1 MKPNP
6 ESLDGNPPPKRY
18 RWWRFIEHSLPVIVI
33 YLMVATLVSFLIAP
47 NVIVTVPTGHVGI
60 LWKRFRGGTQ
70 VDPRLLKDEG
80 MRVLLPWDKLF
91 LYDLRL
97 QTHDDTYNAISKDG
111 VYLTTTINIRFR
123 LKHDAVPQ
131 LHQTI
136 GPDYVARMLSPE
148 IGNRAREIFAEYTA
162 EEIYSTKRQ
171 EIQKKIRTHTE
182 AMLGES
188 SFSRTEQES
197 EYGEHYKISLQEM
210 LIIYDTLVLGL
221 ELPAAVNA
229 AINRKIEQYYLVQE
243 YGFRVEREKKESERK
258 QIEANGIRDFQQT
271 VTQGISDSYVR
282 WRGIEATLQLAQSPN
297 TKIVIIGS
305 GKDGLPVILGNVDT
319 PMQPNPTSATGPA
332 AAALPDNSEA
342 ARQRPAG
349 ASPPFVEKTP
359 TSNLPS
365 PAEQPAPTA
374 GPASRAGQAAGQP
387 VPDVRSASATPR
399 TQRRTNQPPPLRISN
414 RALRRASRVRPGRG
428 PRFRTSFRERSVRE
442 PPRRNLVRRRQD
454 REQAPVPKEHRRHV
468 PRHGLRRKD
477 LCHPEPIVAHRR
489 LRRKDRR
496 DPELIAGRRGRPI
509 NRANG
514 LILVGLGKA
523 GCRLPRGPRY
533 SCESLRESLN
543 IGVVRR
549 RAC

>member
-1 MKPNP
+1 MKPHP
-6 ESLDGNPPPKRY
+6 ESLDGRPPPKRY

-70 VDPRLLKDEG
+70 LDPRLLKDEG

-97 QTHDDTYNAISKDG
+97 QTTTDTYNAISKDG
-111 VYLTTTINIRFR
+111 VNLSATINIRFR

-136 GPDYVARMLSPE
+136 GPDYVTTMLRPE

-182 AMLGES
+182 AMLGQS
-188 SFSRTEQES
+188 MIQRTEQES
-197 EYGEHYKISLQEM
+197 EYGDHYRVSLDEM

-221 ELPAAVNA
+221 ELPATVNA

-243 YGFRVEREKKESERK
+243 YAFRVDREKKESERK

-271 VTQGISDSYVR
+271 VSQGISDSYVR

-319 PMQPNPTSATGPA
+319 PIAPTPPKAGAPQA
-332 AAALPDNSEA
+332 AAPVPDNSEA
-342 ARQRPAG
+342 AREPPAG
-349 ASPPFVEKTP
+349 ASPPLLEKMP
-359 TSNLPS
+359 ASNLPGPSERPS
-365 PAEQPAPTA
+365 PTGVPRGPSGGPQAAPGAPQPNGPPPNAPAPGPSANAPTA
-374 GPASRAGQAAGQP
+374 QPGPPRSLSWSELQSLISRTVGLGGAPAE
-387 VPDVRSASATPR
+387 S
-399 TQRRTNQPPPLRISN
+399 
-414 RALRRASRVRPGRG
+414 
-428 PRFRTSFRERSVRE
+428 E
-442 PPRRNLVRRRQD
+442 PPRPPQD
-454 REQAPVPKEHRRHV
+454 GAPGGPPHAGTTAPPPPPARPPTPERAP
-468 PRHGLRRKD
+468 PRP
-477 LCHPEPIVAHRR
+477 PEATR
-489 LRRKDRR
+489 
-496 DPELIAGRRGRPI
+496 
-509 NRANG
+509 
-514 LILVGLGKA
+514 
-523 GCRLPRGPRY
+523 
-533 SCESLRESLN
+533 
-543 IGVVRR
+543 
-549 RAC
+549 

>member
-6 ESLDGNPPPKRY
+6 ESLDGRPPPKRY

-111 VYLTTTINIRFR
+111 VNLTTTINIRFR

-136 GPDYVARMLSPE
+136 GPDYVKRMLSPE

-182 AMLGES
+182 AMLGQS

-197 EYGEHYKISLQEM
+197 EYGDHYKVSLDEM

-258 QIEANGIRDFQQT
+258 QIEAYGIRDFQQT

-319 PMQPNPTSATGPA
+319 PIQPNPAPATGPA
-332 AAALPDNSEA
+332 TGALPDNSEA
-342 ARQRPAG
+342 ARQRPTG

-365 PAEQPAPTA
+365 PAEQPSPTGAARTTPAGSTPSGATPSDTTPNKPTGSAPNPNQQSGAPSSEPRTSWTWSEIQDLISRTVGSGTPTPESRPPATGPAPGLAPGA
-374 GPASRAGQAAGQP
+374 GPSPGAAPAPRPAAG
-387 VPDVRSASATPR
+387 
-399 TQRRTNQPPPLRISN
+399 PPPQ
-414 RALRRASRVRPGRG
+414 AEG
-428 PRFRTSFRERSVRE
+428 PP
-442 PPRRNLVRRRQD
+442 PPRADRGSPRPPDQPRQ
-454 REQAPVPKEHRRHV
+454 
-468 PRHGLRRKD
+468 
-477 LCHPEPIVAHRR
+477 
-489 LRRKDRR
+489 
-496 DPELIAGRRGRPI
+496 
-509 NRANG
+509 
-514 LILVGLGKA
+514 
-523 GCRLPRGPRY
+523 
-533 SCESLRESLN
+533 
-543 IGVVRR
+543 
-549 RAC
+549 

>member
-6 ESLDGNPPPKRY
+6 ESLDGKSPPKRY

-70 VDPRLLKDEG
+70 LDPRLLKDEG

-136 GPDYVARMLSPE
+136 GPDYVKRMLSPE

-182 AMLGES
+182 AMLGQS

-197 EYGEHYKISLQEM
+197 EYGEHYKISLDEM

-258 QIEANGIRDFQQT
+258 AIEANGIRDFQQT

-319 PMQPNPTSATGPA
+319 PMQPNPAPSAPG

-365 PAEQPAPTA
+365 PAERPSPTGAPRATDTTPNNAAGAASNPQSGAPPGEPRTSWTWSEIQDLISRTIGSGAPAPEPRPPTTGSGPGPGPSA
-374 GPASRAGQAAGQP
+374 GPSAAPGP
-387 VPDVRSASATPR
+387 GAAPT
-399 TQRRTNQPPPLRISN
+399 PPPAASPLRPQ
-414 RALRRASRVRPGRG
+414 AEG
-428 PRFRTSFRERSVRE
+428 PP
-442 PPRRNLVRRRQD
+442 PPRPDRGSPRPPDQPRQ
-454 REQAPVPKEHRRHV
+454 
-468 PRHGLRRKD
+468 
-477 LCHPEPIVAHRR
+477 
-489 LRRKDRR
+489 
-496 DPELIAGRRGRPI
+496 
-509 NRANG
+509 
-514 LILVGLGKA
+514 
-523 GCRLPRGPRY
+523 
-533 SCESLRESLN
+533 
-543 IGVVRR
+543 
-549 RAC
+549 

>member
-136 GPDYVARMLSPE
+136 GPDYVKRMLSPE

-182 AMLGES
+182 AMLGQS

-197 EYGEHYKISLQEM
+197 EYGEHYKVSLDEM

-319 PMQPNPTSATGPA
+319 PIAPQPQGA
-332 AAALPDNSEA
+332 AAPPADNSEA
-342 ARQRPAG
+342 AKDRPAG
-349 ASPPFVEKTP
+349 LSPPLLEKTP
-359 TSNLPS
+359 ASNLPG
-365 PAEQPAPTA
+365 PAERPSPT
-374 GPASRAGQAAGQP
+374 G
-387 VPDVRSASATPR
+387 V
-399 TQRRTNQPPPLRISN
+399 
-414 RALRRASRVRPGRG
+414 
-428 PRFRTSFRERSVRE
+428 
-442 PPRRNLVRRRQD
+442 
-454 REQAPVPKEHRRHV
+454 
-468 PRHGLRRKD
+468 
-477 LCHPEPIVAHRR
+477 
-489 LRRKDRR
+489 
-496 DPELIAGRRGRPI
+496 
-509 NRANG
+509 
-514 LILVGLGKA
+514 
-523 GCRLPRGPRY
+523 PRGPTDRPPGAAPGGAAP
-533 SCESLRESLN
+533 SSPGAPGAPGRQSGAPPEVKSSAWTV
-543 IGVVRR
+543 GVSEVQD
-549 RAC
+549 

>member
-6 ESLDGNPPPKRY
+6 ESLDGKSPPKRY

-70 VDPRLLKDEG
+70 LDPRLLKDEG

-136 GPDYVARMLSPE
+136 GPDYVKRMLSPE

-182 AMLGES
+182 AMLGQS

-197 EYGEHYKISLQEM
+197 EYGEHYKVSLDEM

-319 PMQPNPTSATGPA
+319 PMQPNPAAPAGAPA

-359 TSNLPS
+359 ASNLPS
-365 PAEQPAPTA
+365 PAERPSPTGAPRATPSGSSSSATTPSATTSSEGAPSNTTSAPAKQESGAPASEPRTSWTWSEIQDLISRTVGSGAPAPESRPPATGPGAA
-374 GPASRAGQAAGQP
+374 GPPGAGTGPGGAGSVGASPGTGSAPRPAAGPPQP
-387 VPDVRSASATPR
+387 QAEG
-399 TQRRTNQPPPLRISN
+399 PPPP
-414 RALRRASRVRPGRG
+414 RADRGSPRPPEQ
-428 PRFRTSFRERSVRE
+428 PR
-442 PPRRNLVRRRQD
+442 Q
-454 REQAPVPKEHRRHV
+454 
-468 PRHGLRRKD
+468 
-477 LCHPEPIVAHRR
+477 
-489 LRRKDRR
+489 
-496 DPELIAGRRGRPI
+496 
-509 NRANG
+509 
-514 LILVGLGKA
+514 
-523 GCRLPRGPRY
+523 
-533 SCESLRESLN
+533 
-543 IGVVRR
+543 
-549 RAC
+549 

>member
-6 ESLDGNPPPKRY
+6 ESLDGKPPPKRY

-70 VDPRLLKDEG
+70 LDPRVLKDEG

-111 VYLTTTINIRFR
+111 VYLTATINIRFR

-136 GPDYVARMLSPE
+136 GPDYIARMLSPE

-171 EIQKKIRTHTE
+171 EIQQKIRTHTE
-182 AMLGES
+182 AMLGQS
-188 SFSRTEQES
+188 SFTRAEQES
-197 EYGEHYKISLQEM
+197 EYGEHYKISLDEM

-319 PMQPNPTSATGPA
+319 PMQPNPAPPA
-332 AAALPDNSEA
+332 GAANAGLPDNSEA

-359 TSNLPS
+359 SSNLPGPVERPS
-365 PAEQPAPTA
+365 PTGAPRATPPGAPPPNATPNNGAGAASNQQPGGPPGEPRTSWTWSEIQDLISRTVGSGGPAPDTRPPAA
-374 GPASRAGQAAGQP
+374 GPGLGAAPGPGTGPAPRPAAGPLPPQ
-387 VPDVRSASATPR
+387 AEGPR
-399 TQRRTNQPPPLRISN
+399 PPQAERPPPPQAEGPSRPQADRGSPRPPDQLR
-414 RALRRASRVRPGRG
+414 
-428 PRFRTSFRERSVRE
+428 
-442 PPRRNLVRRRQD
+442 
-454 REQAPVPKEHRRHV
+454 
-468 PRHGLRRKD
+468 
-477 LCHPEPIVAHRR
+477 
-489 LRRKDRR
+489 
-496 DPELIAGRRGRPI
+496 
-509 NRANG
+509 
-514 LILVGLGKA
+514 
-523 GCRLPRGPRY
+523 
-533 SCESLRESLN
+533 
-543 IGVVRR
+543 
-549 RAC
+549 